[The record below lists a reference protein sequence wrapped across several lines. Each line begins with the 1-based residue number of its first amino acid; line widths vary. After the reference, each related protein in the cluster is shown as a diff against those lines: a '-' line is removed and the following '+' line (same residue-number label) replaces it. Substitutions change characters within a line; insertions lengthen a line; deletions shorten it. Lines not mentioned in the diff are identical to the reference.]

1 MNLLYMLNLDN
12 LIIEY
17 RNKNTFIYF
26 RILDQ
31 KLIIIILF
39 IIEKFI

>member
-26 RILDQ
+26 RILDE
-31 KLIIIILF
+31 KITYNYF
-39 IIEKFI
+39 IYY